1 MNYWLKRLTKGTDY
15 LFAFKGTI
23 AFSLSIRW
31 IRIYLLIVLVLKV
44 SSACFNCCFF
54 SVLLNN
60 I

>member
-44 SSACFNCCFF
+44 SVHALMLFL